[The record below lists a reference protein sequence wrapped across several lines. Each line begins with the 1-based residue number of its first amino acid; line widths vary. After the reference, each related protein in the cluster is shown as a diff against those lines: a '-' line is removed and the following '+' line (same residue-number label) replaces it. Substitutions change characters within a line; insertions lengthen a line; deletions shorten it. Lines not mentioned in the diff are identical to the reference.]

1 MPANGLVLS
10 AMVEDNSESLILSW
24 VFWTRVPM
32 SIGNSRAGPL
42 LRCFSR
48 YGFFILGRNRISNR
62 EILLYNTA

>member
-24 VFWTRVPM
+24 VFWTRLPM

-48 YGFFILGRNRISNR
+48 YGFLYWV
-62 EILLYNTA
+62 EIVLAIERFSCTQ